1 MNKADIQQIVTDNII
16 AAMEKGIVP
25 WRKPWTG
32 HGSQVSLSTGKAY
45 RGVNTLILDSVQM
58 SNGYDLPLWGTF
70 KQISAMGGKVKKGE
84 KGTPVVLWKPMERED
99 EEGNVKSFMLM
110 RYFTVFNV
118 AQTEGLEIPQKFLAT
133 REPVPVLDGV
143 AEALAYG
150 PEVRHLAQ
158 DRAYYEPAKD
168 RITLPALEQFVSA
181 ESYAATALHEIAH
194 STGHESRLGRFDGSP
209 VTFGCETYAEEEL
222 VAEIG
227 AAMLATALGISV
239 EWDQHAAYLA
249 SWLKAL
255 KDDRGLLIA
264 AAQKAQKAVDLVLAE
279 MTVAEVAA

>member
-32 HGSQVSLSTGKAY
+32 HGSQVSLSTGKPY

-58 SNGYDLPLWGTF
+58 AHGYDLPLWGTF

-118 AQTEGLEIPQKFLAT
+118 AQTEGLEIPAKFLAT
-133 REPVPVLDGV
+133 REPVPVLEGV

-255 KDDRGLLIA
+255 KDDRGLLIT
-264 AAQKAQKAVDLVLAE
+264 AAQKAQKAVDIVLAE
-279 MTVAEVAA
+279 MAATEVAA

>member
-1 MNKADIQQIVTDNII
+1 MSKADIQQIVTDNII

-25 WRKPWTG
+25 WRKPWNG
-32 HGSQVSLSTGKAY
+32 HGSQVSLTTGKPY
-45 RGVNTLILDSVQM
+45 RGINTLILDSAQM
-58 SNGYDLPLWGTF
+58 SAEYELPLWGTF
-70 KQISAMGGKVKKGE
+70 KQISAMGGKVLKGE

-99 EEGNVKSFMLM
+99 EDGNVKSFMLM

-118 AQTEGLEIPQKFLAT
+118 AQTEGLEIPEKFLNT

-143 AEALAYG
+143 ADALAYG

-168 RITLPALEQFVSA
+168 RITLPTLEQFVSA
-181 ESYAATALHEIAH
+181 ESYAATALHELAH

-209 VTFGCETYAEEEL
+209 VTFGCETYAQEEL
-222 VAEIG
+222 VAELG
-227 AAMLATALGISV
+227 AAMLATALGIDV
-239 EWDQHAAYLA
+239 EWSQHAAYLS

-255 KDDRGLLIA
+255 KADRGLLIG
-264 AAQKAQKAVDLVLAE
+264 AAQKAQKAVDLV
-279 MTVAEVAA
+279 MVSMVAEEMAA

>member
-1 MNKADIQQIVTDNII
+1 MNKADIQQVVTDNII

-25 WRKPWTG
+25 WRKPWNG
-32 HGSQVSLSTGKAY
+32 HGSQVSLSTGKPY
-45 RGVNTLILDSVQM
+45 RGINTLILDAVQM
-58 SNGYDLPLWGTF
+58 SRGYELPLWGTF
-70 KQISAMGGKVKKGE
+70 KQISAMGGKVMKGE

-99 EEGNVKSFMLM
+99 EDGNVKSFMLM

-118 AQTEGLEIPQKFLAT
+118 AQTEGLEVPDKYLVT
-133 REPVPVLDGV
+133 REPVPVMEGV
-143 AEALAYG
+143 REVLAYG

-168 RITLPALEQFVSA
+168 RITLPTLEQFLSA
-181 ESYAATALHEIAH
+181 ESYAATALHEVAH

-209 VTFGCETYAEEEL
+209 VTFGCATYAEEEL
-222 VAEIG
+222 VAEMG

-239 EWDQHAAYLA
+239 EWEQHAAYLS

-255 KDDRGLLIA
+255 KDDRGMIIK
-264 AAQKAQKAVDLVLAE
+264 AAQKAQKVVDLVLAAE
-279 MTVAEVAA
+279 VVEVAA